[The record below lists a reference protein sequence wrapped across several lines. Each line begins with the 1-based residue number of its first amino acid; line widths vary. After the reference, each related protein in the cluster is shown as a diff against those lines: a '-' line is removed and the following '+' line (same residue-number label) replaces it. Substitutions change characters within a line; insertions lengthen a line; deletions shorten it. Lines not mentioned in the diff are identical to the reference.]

1 MNGGLTIPLAH
12 LAHSA
17 DRAVEF
23 DLSFLLAA
31 CVALILL
38 ALMMWAPPMLAGVR
52 SGAGLLVGSSRWP
65 ARSHAFVRLAL
76 RSPPS
81 TWITPGLVGMTVVA
95 LAFVVYLTRYVPVQI
110 PSLEGATAH
119 RYWPAALAA
128 AVAVAIF
135 DAAVIARAI
144 GLTKR
149 TANTTPDLASP
160 SAPLE
165 LRFQFV
171 PTHVIR
177 ISAIA
182 SGSALAV
189 SLALGLPLWGVA
201 LAAGLPWF
209 PALSVESARKY
220 EHYGLYAFFL
230 VVVGL
235 QLGHVGEHATQVTQL
250 LLSNG
255 DLTRSHGVF
264 GQLDFETVHF
274 FWDTGVW
281 LSTGLLFSRFSGS
294 RWLWVSFAAA
304 SLHEVEHLYL
314 YWLFLFHQDFYMQ
327 GGLAGVLGRGGVV
340 GSPLYRPYLHFLY
353 NLAVAIPMLMA
364 LLERTWPT
372 STERAGRR
380 R

>member
-1 MNGGLTIPLAH
+1 
-12 LAHSA
+12 
-17 DRAVEF
+17 
-23 DLSFLLAA
+23 
-31 CVALILL
+31 
-38 ALMMWAPPMLAGVR
+38 
-52 SGAGLLVGSSRWP
+52 
-65 ARSHAFVRLAL
+65 
-76 RSPPS
+76 
-81 TWITPGLVGMTVVA
+81 
-95 LAFVVYLTRYVPVQI
+95 
-110 PSLEGATAH
+110 
-119 RYWPAALAA
+119 
-128 AVAVAIF
+128 
-135 DAAVIARAI
+135 
-144 GLTKR
+144 
-149 TANTTPDLASP
+149 
-160 SAPLE
+160 
-165 LRFQFV
+165 
-171 PTHVIR
+171 VIR